1 MDIVNEIILSLKKI
15 QENNEIDVPN
25 IKNKLTFSQIH
36 CIAAIEYIEDANI
49 TKLSQELGMT
59 TGAITKMCRK
69 LFNEGYVSKYQK
81 DGNNKEVYYDLTE
94 LGLNVCEIH
103 KKIHERSHNK
113 KKDIINQY
121 NDEEKATILR
131 FLDDMN
137 SVIKD
142 TFSEITG
149 EYIKSDNR
157 V

>member
-1 MDIVNEIILSLKKI
+1 MDIVNEIIFSLKKI
-15 QENNEIDVPN
+15 QENNEIAVPN

-36 CIAAIEYIEDANI
+36 CIATIEYIEDANI

-69 LFNEGYVSKYQK
+69 LLNEGYVSKYQK
-81 DGNNKEVYYDLTE
+81 EGNNKEVYYDLTE

-103 KKIHERSHNK
+103 RKIHEKSYNK
-113 KKDIINQY
+113 KKDIIAQY
-121 NDEEKATILR
+121 NDEEKVTILR

-142 TFSEITG
+142 AFLEIT
-149 EYIKSDNR
+149 ENYIKNDN
-157 V
+157 